1 MTYRDFRKAHC
12 NNRSKGIWNRGEF
25 GDFWSSSKH
34 VVHDLKEILALD
46 VSWNDAQGIDIGAY
60 NTIESKGKALGIESP
75 E

>member
-1 MTYRDFRKAHC
+1 
-12 NNRSKGIWNRGEF
+12 
-25 GDFWSSSKH
+25 
-34 VVHDLKEILALD
+34 VHDLKEILALD